1 MKSRILAATA
11 VFLAFLGVGCA
22 SVQVKAP
29 KDPIKVDITMRLDVY
44 QHVEK
49 DIDTI
54 EDIVSG
60 KVPAGGKS
68 APKPKDGSKL
78 DLFFTDAY
86 AEEAIPADVEAAAI
100 GRRDRRAELVMHE
113 GEGHIGENRMGM
125 VEARSSEAPA
135 GLVSAE
141 NADRLL
147 IYRSIS
153 QKNGASLEDVEK
165 LYAKRL
171 QEDAPLGTPIEVI
184 DAAGNYSW
192 KIK

>member
-1 MKSRILAATA
+1 MKNRILAATA
-11 VFLAFLGVGCA
+11 IFLALLGVGCA

-49 DIDTI
+49 DINTI

-60 KVPAGGKS
+60 KS
-68 APKPKDGSKL
+68 APKSKDGSKL

-100 GRRDRRAELVMHE
+100 GRRDRKAELVMHE
-113 GEGHIGENRMGM
+113 QEGHIGENRMGM
-125 VEARSSEAPA
+125 VEARSPKAP
-135 GLVSAE
+135 GQLVNAE
-141 NADRLL
+141 NADRMV
-147 IYRSIS
+147 IYKSIS
-153 QKNGASLEDVEK
+153 QKNGAALENVEK

-171 QEDAPLGTPIEVI
+171 QEDAPAGTPIEVM
-184 DAAGNYSW
+184 DAAGGYSW

>member
-1 MKSRILAATA
+1 MKNRILAATA

-49 DIDTI
+49 DIDAI
-54 EDIVSG
+54 EDIVS
-60 KVPAGGKS
+60 GKS

-100 GRRDRRAELVMHE
+100 GRRDRRAELLMHE

-141 NADRLL
+141 NADRLF

-171 QEDAPLGTPIEVI
+171 QEDAPLGTPIEAV